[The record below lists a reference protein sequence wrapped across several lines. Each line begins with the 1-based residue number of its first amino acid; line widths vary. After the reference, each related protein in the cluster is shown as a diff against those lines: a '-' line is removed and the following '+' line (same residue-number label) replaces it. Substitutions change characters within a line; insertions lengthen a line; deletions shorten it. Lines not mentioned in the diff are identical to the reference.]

1 MGLNDHDAGV
11 SNELMFARAPVTTI
25 LCCNPWPDQSPLYF
39 LVLHITR
46 LASES
51 PFAIQFLNAL
61 LMTAA
66 LGATYALARAFSDS
80 ASAARSALLLGVLS
94 PASLW
99 LVRSGRMYPIQVL
112 LSVL

>member
-1 MGLNDHDAGV
+1 MDPVRKTNQGVWFSVPEWPFSMKRCREYVSVIAILALGWAFWLQRMGLNDHDAGV

-61 LMTAA
+61 
-66 LGATYALARAFSDS
+66 
-80 ASAARSALLLGVLS
+80 
-94 PASLW
+94 
-99 LVRSGRMYPIQVL
+99 
-112 LSVL
+112 